1 MTAFELYF
9 CVTVLRGALAV
20 LFLLA
25 VGSLLRDRLP
35 PGLRRMLWLICL
47 MLMLIPQMNF
57 SASPFRLD
65 LSELRQ
71 GYAAA
76 GAAIRAGESGN
87 DPGKTDAA
95 PYLQDRAGAVRAFWR
110 HLALH
115 RKTLEFGAIM
125 LLPLP
130 ALFLLFARYWR
141 CRRTIRPLPP
151 VTDRRVLEAWS
162 RVLAE
167 CGPLPRPVILLDSSG
182 PGLGPTLFGCFNC
195 KLLLPVEALR
205 GLSDGELGLLLEH
218 EYHHGKAGD
227 PVVNILALVL
237 WSLAWYNPFMLI
249 ARRKLRASCE
259 MECDRKILARHPHAV
274 RQYGN
279 LLLRF
284 VSPPTPAPS
293 PAVGL
298 AESRRELSRR
308 IRSMTAGVSHPGRC
322 GRLPAILIALV
333 LAAPVAL
340 VAVNAK
346 PAAPRP
352 VAAKPVLP
360 HLVLKPL
367 LPLSGQS
374 GLVQCWELFYPAAF
388 PAGQSSLAFEIG
400 EARLDAELAGRPG
413 FLLLWREEA
422 PTAVYRLE
430 PVSALPFALCET
442 SLPKAP
448 AALRAVP
455 AADRKIVYAAIA
467 GTAETAAI
475 TLQVR
480 GLGPNELEGYS
491 AVPLYR

>member
-25 VGSLLRDRLP
+25 AGSLLRDRLP
-35 PGLRRMLWLICL
+35 PGLRRLLWLTCL
-47 MLMLIPQMNF
+47 VLMLIPQMNF

-71 GYAAA
+71 GYSAA
-76 GAAIRAGESGN
+76 GAVICAGESVN
-87 DPGKTDAA
+87 DPGKTDVASC
-95 PYLQDRAGAVRAFWR
+95 LQDRSAAVRALWR

-115 RKTLEFGAIM
+115 RKALEFSAIM

-151 VTDRRVLEAWS
+151 VTDRRVLDAWN

-195 KLLLPVEALR
+195 KLLLPVEAFQ

-227 PVVNILALVL
+227 PVVNIAALVL
-237 WSLAWYNPFMLI
+237 WALAWYNPFMLI

-274 RQYGN
+274 CQYGN

-298 AESRRELSRR
+298 TESPRELSRR
-308 IRSMTAGVSHPGRC
+308 IQSMTAGVSHPGRC
-322 GRLPAILIALV
+322 GRWAAILIALV

-346 PAAPRP
+346 PAAPHP

-367 LPLSGQS
+367 PLSGGKP
-374 GLVQCWELFYPAAF
+374 GLVQCWALFYPAAF
-388 PAGQSSLAFEIG
+388 PAGQSSLALEIG
-400 EARLDAELAGRPG
+400 KARLGAELALRPS

-422 PTAVYRLE
+422 PAVAYRLE
-430 PVSALPFALCET
+430 SVSALPFALCET
-442 SLPKAP
+442 SLSNEPLVA
-448 AALRAVP
+448 RVVP
-455 AADRKIVYAAIA
+455 SADRKAVDAALV

-475 TLQVR
+475 TLEVH
-480 GLGPNELEGYS
+480 GLGPSELKDYS